1 MIENNFF
8 IKNHIQK
15 SHLKSNIIKKFSS
28 GYDKTIK
35 KIKDKTI
42 IQNQFFNLFNN
53 DRNLN
58 INLNDLNRFK
68 KFKNVVLIGMGGSI
82 LGSEA
87 IYNFLRNSIKKK
99 FYFLNN
105 LDIHKIL
112 NLKKKISSKDTLFI
126 VISKSGNTIETLS
139 NFFYLDILKK
149 NSKNIIIISEKKNN
163 ILFNISKK
171 FNLFFIEHKN
181 YIGGRY
187 SVLSEVGLVPAYFMG
202 LNLIKLRKNVS
213 KYLFKEKTLKE
224 GSTKI
229 ANILSQKKIPNIVF
243 LNYSSNLDKFLFW
256 AQQLIA
262 ESLGKKN
269 KGFFPIISTVPKD
282 HHSLLQL
289 YLDGPK
295 DKLFIIFSTE
305 EKMTKKLKIN
315 KFLKNKFFLNNK
327 RLEQIKLAQKNAILK
342 TFKKNKISFREFKIK
357 KINEETIGELFSYFI
372 LETIIIGKLTNVNPF
387 DQPAVEQVKI
397 LTKQLL
403 D

>member
-53 DRNLN
+53 DRNPN
-58 INLNDLNRFK
+58 INFNDLNRFK
-68 KFKNVVLIGMGGSI
+68 KFKKVVLIGMGGSI

-163 ILFNISKK
+163 ILFNISQK

-213 KYLFKEKTLKE
+213 KYLFKEKILKE

-305 EKMTKKLKIN
+305 EKVTKKLKIN

-327 RLEQIKLAQKNAILK
+327 RLDQIKLAQKKAILK

-372 LETIIIGKLTNVNPF
+372 LETIIVSKLSNIDPF
-387 DQPAVEQVKI
+387 DQPAVEEVKKITKKI
-397 LTKQLL
+397 LT
-403 D
+403 

>member
-327 RLEQIKLAQKNAILK
+327 RLDQIKLAQKKAILK

-357 KINEETIGELFSYFI
+357 NINEETIGELFSYFI
-372 LETIIIGKLTNVNPF
+372 LETILVSKLSNIDPF
-387 DQPAVEQVKI
+387 DQPAVEEVKKITKKI
-397 LTKQLL
+397 LT
-403 D
+403 

>member
-15 SHLKSNIIKKFSS
+15 SHLKSNIIKKLSS
-28 GYDKTIK
+28 GYDKIIK

-53 DRNLN
+53 DRNPN
-58 INLNDLNRFK
+58 INFNDLNRFK

-149 NSKNIIIISEKKNN
+149 NSKNIIIISKKKNN

-171 FNLFFIEHKN
+171 FNLFF
-181 YIGGRY
+181 YR
-187 SVLSEVGLVPAYFMG
+187 
-202 LNLIKLRKNVS
+202 
-213 KYLFKEKTLKE
+213 T
-224 GSTKI
+224 
-229 ANILSQKKIPNIVF
+229 
-243 LNYSSNLDKFLFW
+243 
-256 AQQLIA
+256 
-262 ESLGKKN
+262 
-269 KGFFPIISTVPKD
+269 
-282 HHSLLQL
+282 
-289 YLDGPK
+289 
-295 DKLFIIFSTE
+295 
-305 EKMTKKLKIN
+305 
-315 KFLKNKFFLNNK
+315 
-327 RLEQIKLAQKNAILK
+327 
-342 TFKKNKISFREFKIK
+342 
-357 KINEETIGELFSYFI
+357 
-372 LETIIIGKLTNVNPF
+372 
-387 DQPAVEQVKI
+387 
-397 LTKQLL
+397 
-403 D
+403 

>member
-15 SHLKSNIIKKFSS
+15 SHLKSNIIKKLSS
-28 GYDKTIK
+28 GYDKIIK

-53 DRNLN
+53 DRNPN
-58 INLNDLNRFK
+58 INFNDLNRFK
-68 KFKNVVLIGMGGSI
+68 KFKKVVLIGMGGSI

-213 KYLFKEKTLKE
+213 KYLFREKTLKE

-327 RLEQIKLAQKNAILK
+327 RLDQIKLAQKKAILK

-372 LETIIIGKLTNVNPF
+372 LETIIVSKLSNIDPF
-387 DQPAVEQVKI
+387 DQPAVEEVKKITKKI
-397 LTKQLL
+397 LT
-403 D
+403 